1 MVGQRPGGSAFHCRI
16 PRANVCSADRR
27 ESLHWQHIIY
37 MTNTTAR
44 DREFRAILNI
54 LRIRLE
60 SVNEAI
66 RALEEVEGQ
75 LKTPAPRDHYLA
87 AAVRPTA

>member
-1 MVGQRPGGSAFHCRI
+1 
-16 PRANVCSADRR
+16 
-27 ESLHWQHIIY
+27 

-66 RALEEVEGQ
+66 RALEEIEGQ
-75 LKTPAPRDHYLA
+75 IKARIPGERYLA
-87 AAVRPTA
+87 ETARPMA

>member
-1 MVGQRPGGSAFHCRI
+1 
-16 PRANVCSADRR
+16 
-27 ESLHWQHIIY
+27 
-37 MTNTTAR
+37 MTTTTAR

-66 RALEEVEGQ
+66 EALEEIEGQ
-75 LKTPAPRDHYLA
+75 INARAPRVSSDESLRS
-87 AAVRPTA
+87 AVRPTAWFQPAHRASSLVSLFQYRPYQPR